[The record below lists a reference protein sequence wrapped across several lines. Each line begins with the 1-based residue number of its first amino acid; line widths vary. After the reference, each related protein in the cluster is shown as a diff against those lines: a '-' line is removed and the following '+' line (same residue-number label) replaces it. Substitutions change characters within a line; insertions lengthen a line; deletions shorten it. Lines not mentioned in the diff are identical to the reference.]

1 MGKIFNKGLKVE
13 DKKEGRLKRV
23 ISIEDKSEKLLKAIE
38 DLGIKQSG
46 SKKAD
51 TKNNLFYDSN
61 HNLFK
66 YTLKKFVKISSIESK
81 FDRLEEFYKEL
92 ISLIFLDAK
101 PEKSDHRFTALNN
114 ASNLYNNELIPEY
127 KKVYESEPKDKK
139 DNDWKKKY
147 DPISLKT
154 LAYTPVKSKTK

>member
-51 TKNNLFYDSN
+51 TKTICFM
-61 HNLFK
+61 
-66 YTLKKFVKISSIESK
+66 I
-81 FDRLEEFYKEL
+81 L
-92 ISLIFLDAK
+92 ITIFLNT
-101 PEKSDHRFTALNN
+101 H
-114 ASNLYNNELIPEY
+114 
-127 KKVYESEPKDKK
+127 
-139 DNDWKKKY
+139 
-147 DPISLKT
+147 
-154 LAYTPVKSKTK
+154 